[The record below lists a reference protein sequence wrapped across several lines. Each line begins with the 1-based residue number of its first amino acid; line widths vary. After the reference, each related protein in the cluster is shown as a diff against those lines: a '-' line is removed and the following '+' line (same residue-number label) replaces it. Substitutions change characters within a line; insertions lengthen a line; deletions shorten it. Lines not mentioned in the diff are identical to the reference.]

1 MYVIILIICLD
12 FWDIDF
18 SDILL
23 DRKSYSGKYEIVL
36 IYDILYKTSADA
48 KPLRIRFNK
57 INGFIKVYDGIRH
70 QVLFGPRWYDAIYNM
85 IRYLTSEKSGITDS
99 INHNFARIR
108 ID

>member
-1 MYVIILIICLD
+1 MRVV
-12 FWDIDF
+12 DIDF
-18 SDILL
+18 DDILL
-23 DRKSYSGKYEIVL
+23 DEQSYKTYENVL
-36 IYDILYKTSADA
+36 IYDISYKILIGA
-48 KPLRIRFNK
+48 KPLRIRFNE

>member
-1 MYVIILIICLD
+1 MRVV
-12 FWDIDF
+12 DIDF
-18 SDILL
+18 DDILL
-23 DRKSYSGKYEIVL
+23 DEQSYKTYENVL
-36 IYDILYKTSADA
+36 IYDISYKILIGA

>member
-1 MYVIILIICLD
+1 MRVV
-12 FWDIDF
+12 DIDF
-18 SDILL
+18 DDILL
-23 DRKSYSGKYEIVL
+23 DEQSYKTYENVL
-36 IYDILYKTSADA
+36 IYDISYKILIGA

-70 QVLFGPRWYDAIYNM
+70 QVLFGPQWYDAIYNM
-85 IRYLTSEKSGITDS
+85 IRYLISEKRGITDS